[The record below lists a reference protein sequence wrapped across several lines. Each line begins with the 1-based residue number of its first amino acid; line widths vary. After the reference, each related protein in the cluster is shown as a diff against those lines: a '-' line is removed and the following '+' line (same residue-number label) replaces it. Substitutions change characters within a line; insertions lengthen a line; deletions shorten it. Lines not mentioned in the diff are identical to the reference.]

1 MNTTTDPPSKIRI
14 VIADDDA
21 LVRAGLRMLLE
32 IHADFEIVG
41 EAGDG
46 LEAVA
51 MAETLRPDVV
61 LMDIRMPE
69 LDGIEATRRVTGGGT
84 RPSGTTNAGEEHN
97 DERPRVLVL
106 TTFEVDEY
114 VYDAVRAGASGF
126 LLKRSPPEEVVA
138 GIRVVASGDAL
149 LSPSVTRR
157 LLGEFAR
164 TTPDARSGHD
174 PVTVDAITA
183 REREVLELMGQG
195 LTNREIADQLFV
207 SEGTVKTH
215 VKRILMKLH
224 LRDRVHAVVFAYEA
238 GLVRPRG

>member
-1 MNTTTDPPSKIRI
+1 MNDQSPIRI

-21 LVRAGLRMLLE
+21 LVRAGLRMVLDLQP
-32 IHADFEIVG
+32 DFEVVG

-46 LEAVA
+46 VEAIA
-51 MAETLRPDVV
+51 LAESLRPDVV

-69 LDGIEATRRVTGGGT
+69 LDGIEATRRITGGSA
-84 RPSGTTNAGEEHN
+84 REVEADVKEE
-97 DERPRVLVL
+97 DGDLPTGPRVLVL

-114 VYDAVRAGASGF
+114 VYEAVRAGASGF

-157 LLGEFAR
+157 LLGEFAK
-164 TTPDARSGHD
+164 TTAGDDTGT
-174 PVTVDAITA
+174 PVPSIDAITA
-183 REREVLELMGQG
+183 REREVLELIAQG
-195 LTNREIADQLFV
+195 LTNGEIAAQLFV

-215 VKRILMKLH
+215 VKRILMKLQ
-224 LRDRVHAVVFAYEA
+224 LRDRVHAVVFAYES
-238 GLVRPRG
+238 GLVRPRN

>member
-84 RPSGTTNAGEEHN
+84 RPSGTTNAGEEH

-114 VYDAVRAGASGF
+114 VYDSGSAPAPAASF
-126 LLKRSPPEEVVA
+126 SSNHRPEVVA

-157 LLGEFAR
+157 LLGELAR
-164 TTPDARSGHD
+164 PPDARSGHD

-183 REREVLELMGQG
+183 HEQARSSSSWGR
-195 LTNREIADQLFV
+195 A
-207 SEGTVKTH
+207 
-215 VKRILMKLH
+215 
-224 LRDRVHAVVFAYEA
+224 
-238 GLVRPRG
+238 

>member
-114 VYDAVRAGASGF
+114 VYDAVRRRQR
-126 LLKRSPPEEVVA
+126 L
-138 GIRVVASGDAL
+138 
-149 LSPSVTRR
+149 PSQAITTRGGRRRHPRRR
-157 LLGEFAR
+157 LRRRTAVAVGDPPPAR
-164 TTPDARSGHD
+164 
-174 PVTVDAITA
+174 
-183 REREVLELMGQG
+183 
-195 LTNREIADQLFV
+195 
-207 SEGTVKTH
+207 
-215 VKRILMKLH
+215 
-224 LRDRVHAVVFAYEA
+224 
-238 GLVRPRG
+238 